1 MTYTRATIQ
10 TVITFTVM
18 VAIFFTPFAV
28 CDLVGPMT
36 HPILGVLLSLVVL
49 AVELSLVYSRH
60 LTEFA
65 FFRWYQ
71 DLIHTNRYLAPAFT
85 YLFDD
90 ERPAF

>member
-10 TVITFTVM
+10 AIATFTVM

-28 CDLVGPMT
+28 IDLVGSMT
-36 HPILGVLLSLVVL
+36 HPVLAVVLSLVVT

-60 LTEFA
+60 LTEYT

-71 DLIHTNRYLAPAFT
+71 EFIHTNRYLAPAFT
-85 YLFDD
+85 YLFDE